1 MAEELHDIRTKV
13 PTETISL
20 IQALEIATGDTQAEI
35 VRRWI
40 IQAAA
45 AELHKATVICRVLR
59 SEGSARS
66 TQGGAGHE

>member
-13 PTETISL
+13 PTETMSL

-40 IQAAA
+40 ITAAK

-59 SEGSARS
+59 SEGNERA
-66 TQGGAGHE
+66 QGGKE

>member
-13 PTETISL
+13 PTETMSL

-40 IQAAA
+40 ISAAQV
-45 AELHKATVICRVLR
+45 ELHKATVICRVLKGKG
-59 SEGSARS
+59 SDGAPEGKA
-66 TQGGAGHE
+66 

>member
-13 PTETISL
+13 PTETMSL

-40 IQAAA
+40 IDAAKV
-45 AELHKATVICRVLR
+45 ELHKATVICRVLN
-59 SEGSARS
+59 GKGTARS
-66 TQGGAGHE
+66 NEGKA